1 MLLSSKELVE
11 LGLNGGDGKLYARA
25 AVTIFLMAFL
35 FTTGTHLA
43 DYVWILLFG
52 Q

>member
-1 MLLSSKELVE
+1 MIELF
-11 LGLNGGDGKLYARA
+11 DGNKKFDVKLYARA
-25 AVTIFLMAFL
+25 TVTIFLIAFL
-35 FTTGTHLA
+35 FTTGTRLA